1 MARSKVKGTNG
12 KPRKAAPKSGKGNR
26 ASISIQQ
33 LQGTQDTPSGRQ
45 GTTTTRVKKRNDGD
59 PHVYTETTKYHG
71 KFDRNDNYTQTKSTK
86 TRTKRKDPKAA
97 NPNPGLKG
105 GLFGIT
111 TSTKKS
117 EKLTGVSNGKF
128 NKYLGTSPAK
138 QRKEKREDDAHKR
151 KQDVRAAQERRKGK
165 TVSNKDKKF
174 KTYKK

>member
-33 LQGTQDTPSGRQ
+33 LQGTQDTPSGRM
-45 GTTTTRVKKRNDGD
+45 GTTVTRVKKRNDGD
-59 PHVYTETTKYHG
+59 PHVYTETEKHHG
-71 KFDRNDNYTQTKSTK
+71 KFDRNENYTLKSKTK

-105 GLFGIT
+105 GLLGIT
-111 TSTKKS
+111 TSKTKS
-117 EKLTGVSNGKF
+117 EKLTGVSNGRSH
-128 NKYLGTSPAK
+128 KYLGTSPAK
-138 QRKEKREDDAHKR
+138 QRKEKREDDSHKR
-151 KQDVRAAQERRKGK
+151 QQDVRAAQERRKGK